1 MANEQIDIAIVG
13 GGVSGVYS
21 AWKLKKQFPDQKIVV
36 FEGSDHIGGRLLSV
50 KPPEIPNMTAELG
63 GMRILEN
70 TQKLIVGLID
80 TLNAELP
87 PAEKITLY
95 AFPVDEPQN
104 LAYLRGEYLRLV
116 DFVTRP
122 DKVPYNMSFLEKG
135 NGPGTIIVNAIE
147 QIVPGITNPDLTE
160 NERREMTRE
169 ASFDGV
175 PLYQWGF
182 WNLLYRVISSE
193 GYQFSMDAGGYDSTL
208 VNWNASDAIPW
219 YLSDFGMSPI
229 YKGFTNGFQQVPI
242 ALAELFEKN
251 GGEVRLEHQLRGFDY
266 TNGQFTLNFSNGQT
280 IIAGKLILA
289 MPRRALD
296 LVLPNSPQLQLIQ
309 PLINSV
315 TPRPLFKLFTT
326 YANPWWRI
334 AGFTNPDGEFVPVQ
348 SGRSV
353 TDLPVRQTYYW
364 PNGDGSP
371 AVNGRAMLLASYD
384 DGNNVGFWD
393 GLRPQRA
400 EAWKAGRSHA
410 RIADPFIGDD
420 DKKTNG
426 KYAAPEQNRLN
437 QTWDEYQAP
446 RRMVDEVARQLQQM
460 HGLDYTPLVKSAAF
474 RDWGED
480 PYGGGWNSWNIG
492 VKSWEVR
499 DQITYPIPGTP
510 LYICGEAYSDSQG
523 WVEGALQT
531 AEIMLGKFLL
541 ALVADAKQSSNVS
554 QLQPS

>member
-70 TQKLIVGLID
+70 TQHLIVNLID
-80 TLNAELP
+80 TLNGELP

-95 AFPVDEPQN
+95 DFPVDEPQN

-147 QIVPGITNPDLTE
+147 QIVPGITNPDLKE
-160 NERREMTRE
+160 EERREMTKD
-169 ASFDGV
+169 AYFDGV

-219 YLSDFGMSPI
+219 YLSDFGMTPK

-242 ALAELFEKN
+242 ALAELFEKDK
-251 GGEVRLEHQLRGFDY
+251 GEVRLERQLRGFEY
-266 TNGQFTLNFSNGQT
+266 TNGQFTLNFNDGQT
-280 IIAGKLILA
+280 ITAGKLILA

-296 LVLPNSPQLQLIQ
+296 LLQPESQLLQQIQ
-309 PLINSV
+309 PLIKSV

-334 AGFTNPDGEFVPVQ
+334 AGFTDASGKFVPVQ

-364 PNGDGSP
+364 PNSDGTPS
-371 AVNGRAMLLASYD
+371 VNGRAMLLASYD
-384 DGNNVGFWD
+384 DGNNIGFWD
-393 GLRPQRA
+393 GLRPQRS
-400 EAWKAGRSHA
+400 EGWKAGRSHSKV
-410 RIADPFIGDD
+410 ADPFIGDD
-420 DKKTNG
+420 DKNEK
-426 KYAAPEQNRLN
+426 AALPAQGRLN

-499 DQITYPIPGTP
+499 DQITNPIAGTP
-510 LYICGEAYSDSQG
+510 LYICGEAYSDAQG

-531 AEIMLGKFLL
+531 AEIMLAKFLQ
-541 ALVADAKQSSNVS
+541 APVVNTKQTSQVS
-554 QLQPS
+554 QLQPG

>member
-1 MANEQIDIAIVG
+1 MANEHIDIAIVG

-21 AWKLKKQFPDQKIVV
+21 AWTLKKEHPEQKIVV

-70 TQKLIVGLID
+70 TQHLIVKLIEH
-80 TLNAELP
+80 LNKELP
-87 PAEKITLY
+87 DEEEIKLY
-95 AFPVDEPQN
+95 DFPVDEPQN

-147 QIVPGITNPDLTE
+147 QIVPGITNPDL
-160 NERREMTRE
+160 NEEQRREMTRD
-169 ASFDGV
+169 AYFDGI

-219 YLSDFGMSPI
+219 YLSDFGMSPV

-242 ALAELFEKN
+242 ALAELFVKN
-251 GGEVRLEHQLRGFDY
+251 HGGEVRLEHQLQSFDY
-266 TNGQFTLNFSNGQT
+266 KDGQFTLDFGNGQT
-280 IIAGKLILA
+280 ITAGKLILA

-296 LVLPNSPQLQLIQ
+296 LITPDSELLQQIQ
-309 PLINSV
+309 PLIKSV

-334 AGFTNPDGEFVPVQ
+334 SGYTNAEGKFVAVQ

-364 PNGDGSP
+364 PNSDGTP

-384 DGNNVGFWD
+384 DGNNIGFWD
-393 GLRPQRA
+393 GLRPQRSA
-400 EAWKAGRSHA
+400 AWKAGRSHA
-410 RIADPFIGDD
+410 KVVDPFIGDD
-420 DKKTNG
+420 DVIKAKSKTEKGN
-426 KYAAPEQNRLN
+426 LN
-437 QTWDEYQAP
+437 QTWEEYQAP

-492 VKSWEVR
+492 VKSWEVK
-499 DQITYPIPGTP
+499 DQITHPIAGTP

-531 AEIMLGKFLL
+531 AEIMLTKFREVP
-541 ALVADAKQSSNVS
+541 VAKVTNTGELQVS
-554 QLQPS
+554 

>member
-1 MANEQIDIAIVG
+1 MKNTQIDIAIIG

-21 AWKLKKQFPDQKIVV
+21 AWKLKKSFPDQNIVV

-70 TQKLIVGLID
+70 TQKLIVDLIQ
-80 TLNAELP
+80 TLNDELP
-87 PAEKITLY
+87 ASEQITLY
-95 AFPVDEPQN
+95 DFPVDEDQN

-116 DFVTRP
+116 DFVTQP

-160 NERREMTRE
+160 EQRREMTRE
-169 ASFDGV
+169 AFFDGI

-193 GYQFSMDAGGYDSTL
+193 AYQFSMDAGGYDSTL

-219 YLSDFGMSPI
+219 YLSDFGMTPK

-242 ALAELFEKN
+242 ALAELFEKL
-251 GGEVRLEHQLRGFDY
+251 GGEVRLEHQLHGFDY
-266 TNGQFTLNFSNGQT
+266 ADNQFTLHFKHGET
-280 IIAGKLILA
+280 ITAGKLILA

-296 LVLPNSPQLQLIQ
+296 LITPDSPQLKQIQ
-309 PLINSV
+309 PLISSV

-334 AGFTNPDGEFVPVQ
+334 CGFTGPDGKFVPVQ
-348 SGRSV
+348 KGRSV
-353 TDLPVRQTYYW
+353 TDLPIRQTYYW
-364 PNGDGSP
+364 PNSDGTA

-384 DGNNVGFWD
+384 DGNNIGFWD
-393 GLRPQRA
+393 GLRPQRSK
-400 EAWKAGRSHA
+400 AWKAGRSHA
-410 RIADPFIGDD
+410 EVPDPFIGDD
-420 DKKTNG
+420 DKIVNG
-426 KYAAPEQNRLN
+426 KQETVKSNLN

-446 RRMVDEVARQLQQM
+446 RRMVNEIARQLQQM

-499 DQITYPIPGTP
+499 DQITHPIAGTH

-531 AEIMLGKFLL
+531 AEIMLGQLI
-541 ALVADAKQSSNVS
+541 VSSGANLRQNTHAS

>member
-1 MANEQIDIAIVG
+1 MENEQIDIAIVG

-70 TQKLIVGLID
+70 NQKLIVDLIH
-80 TLNAELP
+80 TLNRELP
-87 PAEKITLY
+87 AEERITLY
-95 AFPVDEPQN
+95 DFPVDEPQN

-116 DFVTRP
+116 DFVTNP

-147 QIVPGITNPDLTE
+147 QIVPGITNPDLSE
-160 NERREMTRE
+160 DERRDMTRD
-169 ASFDGV
+169 AYFDGI

-193 GYQFSMDAGGYDSTL
+193 AYQFSMDAGGYDSTL

-219 YLSDFGMSPI
+219 YLSDFGISPK

-242 ALAELFEKN
+242 ALAELFQKD
-251 GGEVRLEHQLRGFDY
+251 GGEVRLEQRLHDFNY
-266 TNGQFTLNFSNGQT
+266 TNGAFTLNFSNGQT

-296 LVLPNSPQLQLIQ
+296 LITPDSPQLKQIQHLIS
-309 PLINSV
+309 SV

-334 AGFTNPDGEFVPVQ
+334 AGHNDPNGQFIPVQ

-364 PNGDGSP
+364 PNSDGTP

-384 DGNNVGFWD
+384 DGNNIGFWD
-393 GLRPQRA
+393 GLRPQRSA
-400 EAWKAGRSHA
+400 AWREGRSHSE
-410 RIADPFIGDD
+410 IIHPFIGED
-420 DKKTNG
+420 DKKING
-426 KYAAPEQNRLN
+426 KSVAPAQGKLN

-446 RRMVDEVARQLQQM
+446 DRMVTEISRQLQQM
-460 HGLDYTPLVKSAAF
+460 HGLDYTPLVRSASF

-499 DQITYPIPGTP
+499 DQITHPIAGTP
-510 LYICGEAYSDSQG
+510 LYICGEAYSDAQG

-531 AEIMLGKFLL
+531 AEIMLGKFL
-541 ALVADAKQSSNVS
+541 APSQNVKQTNNVS
-554 QLQPS
+554 QLQPG

>member
-1 MANEQIDIAIVG
+1 MVNEQIDIAIIG

-21 AWKLKKQFPDQKIVV
+21 AWKLKKQFPNQKIVV

-70 TQKLIVGLID
+70 TQKLIVDLID

-87 PAEKITLY
+87 SSEQITLY
-95 AFPVDEPQN
+95 DFPVDEPQN

-135 NGPGTIIVNAIE
+135 NGPGAIIVNAIE
-147 QIVPGITNPDLTE
+147 QIVPGITNPNLHE
-160 NERREMTRE
+160 AQRRAMTRE

-208 VNWNASDAIPW
+208 VNWNACDAIPW
-219 YLSDFGMSPI
+219 YLSDFGMTPK
-229 YKGFTNGFQQVPI
+229 YKGFCNGFQQVPI
-242 ALAELFEKN
+242 ALAELFVKD
-251 GGEVRLEHQLRGFDY
+251 GGEVRLEQQLRGFEY
-266 TNGQFTLNFSNGQT
+266 ANGQFTLNFNNQDSIT
-280 IIAGKLILA
+280 AGKLILA

-296 LVLPNSPQLQLIQ
+296 LITPESPQLKEIQSLIG
-309 PLINSV
+309 SV

-334 AGFTNPDGEFVPVQ
+334 AGYTNAAGEFVPVQ

-364 PNGDGSP
+364 PNSDGTP

-384 DGNNVGFWD
+384 DGSNIGYWD
-393 GLRPQRA
+393 GLRPQRSR
-400 EAWKAGRSHA
+400 AWKLGNSHA
-410 RIADPFIGDD
+410 QIADPFIGDD
-420 DKKTNG
+420 DGKGATANG
-426 KYAAPEQNRLN
+426 KLN
-437 QTWDEYQAP
+437 QTWEEYRAP
-446 RRMVDEVARQLQQM
+446 RRMVDEIARQLQQM

-492 VKSWEVR
+492 VKSWEVK
-499 DQITYPIPGTP
+499 DQITHPIAGTP

-531 AEIMLGKFLL
+531 AEIMLGKFMQEPVSNTKQKATVSELQ
-541 ALVADAKQSSNVS
+541 AL
-554 QLQPS
+554 

>member
-1 MANEQIDIAIVG
+1 MANEHLDIAIIG

-21 AWKLKKQFPDQKIVV
+21 AWKLKKKYPDQKIVV

-63 GMRILEN
+63 GMRVLQN
-70 TQKLIVGLID
+70 TQHLIMGLID
-80 TLNAELP
+80 TINQELGS
-87 PAEKITLY
+87 EEITLY
-95 AFPVDEPQN
+95 DFPVDKPQN

-116 DFVTRP
+116 DFATRP

-147 QIVPGITNPDLTE
+147 QIVPGVTADHLTE
-160 NERREMTRE
+160 EQRREMCRE
-169 ASFDGV
+169 GSFDGI

-208 VNWNASDAIPW
+208 VNWNACDAIPW
-219 YLSDFGMSPI
+219 YLSDFGMDPV

-242 ALAELFEKN
+242 ALSELFKKDQ
-251 GGEVRLEHQLRGFDY
+251 GEVRLQHQLKNFDY
-266 TNGQFTLNFSNGQT
+266 KDGQFTLNFSDGQVIT
-280 IIAGKLILA
+280 AGKLILA

-296 LVLPNSPQLQLIQ
+296 LITPGSKLLQQIDHLVK
-309 PLINSV
+309 SV

-326 YANPWWRI
+326 YMSPWWRI
-334 AGFTNPDGEFVPVQ
+334 AGFTDADGKFVPVE

-364 PNGDGSP
+364 PTSDGNP
-371 AVNGRAMLLASYD
+371 AVKGRSMLLASYD
-384 DGNNVGFWD
+384 DGNNIGFWD
-393 GLRPQRA
+393 GLRPQRSA
-400 EAWKAGRSHA
+400 AWRAGLSHSE
-410 RIADPFIGDD
+410 ITDPFVGDD
-420 DKKTNG
+420 DKEAG
-426 KYAAPEQNRLN
+426 SPREAAPAMLN
-437 QTWDEYQAP
+437 QTWEEYQAP
-446 RRMVDEVARQLQQM
+446 RRMVTEIARQLQQM
-460 HGLDYTPLVKSAAF
+460 HGLDYTPKVMSAAF

-492 VKSWEVR
+492 VKSWEIR
-499 DQITYPIPGTP
+499 DKITYPITGTP
-510 LYICGEAYSDSQG
+510 LYICGEAYSDAQG

-531 AEIMLGKFLL
+531 AEIMLQNFE
-541 ALVADAKQSSNVS
+541 AAAPVNAKKSNVS
-554 QLQPS
+554 ELQPG